1 MGLTKDE
8 LSGKIM
14 TEFATLRPKAYID
27 LAENID
33 ENKKEK
39 EQKNCAMKWKL
50 KFEDCKH
57 CLEAT
62 QLEN

>member
-14 TEFATLRPKAYID
+14 TEFATLRQKEYIY

-39 EQKNCAMKWKL
+39 EQKNCVMKWKL

>member
-1 MGLTKDE
+1 
-8 LSGKIM
+8 M

-39 EQKNCAMKWKL
+39 EQKNCVMK
-50 KFEDCKH
+50 
-57 CLEAT
+57 
-62 QLEN
+62 

>member
-27 LAENID
+27 LAEDID
-33 ENKKEK
+33 EKKK
-39 EQKNCAMKWKL
+39 KKAQKNCVIKWKL

-57 CLEAT
+57 GLEAT
-62 QLEN
+62 QLEI